1 MMAADVSSGKERTFA
16 IDLGKLT
23 GLWKN
28 TKRATRG
35 IRELTLTKNGD
46 AYELNAF
53 GAEANALIL
62 G

>member
-1 MMAADVSSGKERTFA
+1 MMAADVSSRDERTA
-16 IDLGKLT
+16 SVDLEELT

-28 TKRATRG
+28 TKRASQV

-53 GAEANALIL
+53 GVGAPRD
-62 G
+62 